1 MTGKQKNNS
10 KNLRVLFVNRPDMF
24 TVPGGDTTHMIRLK
38 EGLEKLGVIVDISA
52 ELYPDPADYDII
64 NVFNL
69 LIPQHTLRQVLSLR
83 ADSLVPI
90 ILTPF
95 YWDRSE
101 SLWGESAVTLAVEK
115 AKNFKE
121 LDDLLSQIA
130 NGKLKSGKYS
140 KTSNNRLYADYD
152 VEQKTALQFVDHL
165 IPISLKEQD
174 LVVRKFEYPEQ
185 CCTTIMTGTDFPKK
199 KASSDLF
206 VKKYG
211 IKDFILTTGR
221 VETRKNQ
228 LMLLYALRDSKIP
241 IVVSGGQPDKH
252 YLELCKRVASP
263 NALFVGRLDDEMLSS
278 ARAAARVHAL
288 PSWWECA
295 GISHME
301 ASLDGCNIVVG
312 NKAAEPDY
320 FGDGAYYCDPSNVNS
335 IRTAVLSAYH
345 NYEKD
350 AERIEQLQKHIYAN
364 FGWDQIAKKHLEI
377 YNMVCKKYFNVDA
390 NSLNQRKA
398 LPRIAQAYNYF
409 LKGNLSATIK
419 LLPTLF
425 NSDTNH
431 PLSYYLAGK
440 TSILAN
446 LPEKAVEMFQQSLKY
461 DPNNTLVMR
470 NLSQALLASGKH
482 KEALK
487 MLEELLN
494 LSPDDNE
501 TRWLLSRTLLAMG
514 SWDKA
519 LETIEGKNI
528 LLFNEKSASIIIL
541 TYNSAKTISKCLQ
554 SVYENLRDIDE
565 VIIVDNN
572 SEDKT
577 CSVIEKFIA
586 GKKQFK
592 LIRNQNN
599 IGFSAGTN
607 VGIKASKNSFVV
619 LLNPDTIATK
629 NWMER
634 LIFHFNDS
642 KIAAVGPVSNYVAG
656 YQKMELYLKNIPQN
670 AALNEI
676 VKLIYNENKGKSA
689 DTKLLIGFCVAIR
702 RNVIDEL
709 GLLDENLFLGNDD
722 LELSWRLRINGYSL
736 KVATDTFIYH
746 EGQQSFNTKP
756 KEFVNN
762 LVQESTDALYLK
774 LQEHYGANNVPTP
787 KELWDINWFT
797 PTNSKFNSSTKLFDK
812 KSIHADEIIEQP
824 ILECETGKSVSIII
838 LTYNGV
844 EYTKQFY
851 DSLIESTDL
860 NYELIIIDNSSTDG
874 TKEYIQ
880 SISLNNKN
888 VKAIF
893 NDDNLGFPVAVN
905 QGIQTTQSKYI
916 LIANNDI
923 ILTKGWLKRL
933 IQVAESDRRIGIVG
947 PISNEV
953 SGVQKDKEA
962 KYKTIEEM
970 HLYADSIKEKNKNKT
985 FHFPRV
991 AFLCTLIKRDVINNI
1006 GGLDERFSPG
1016 NYEDDDF
1023 CLRAQLAGYKTVI
1036 AQDVFIHHY
1045 GSKSFKA
1052 AGEKQYGKRLK
1063 TNREIFVNKWGADPD
1078 EIWLQK
1084 KPFNNYKT
1092 LFVSINQ
1099 DEFVKRF
1106 ERASKHLEDKEY
1118 NFALSELEFS
1128 LNQYD
1133 SSEKAVSI
1141 ISKEDLLILSANVA
1155 LILKDLEK
1163 AKSNFEEA
1171 LRINPTSSESCF
1183 GLGQVFYQ
1191 AELFEESKT
1200 MLEWAVKNNF
1210 KNAKAIDSLALV
1222 NELLSLP
1229 YNHNS
1234 LLEAEVTPVTI
1245 EN

>member
-1 MTGKQKNNS
+1 MSDKQKNNS
-10 KNLRVLFVNRPDMF
+10 KTLRVLFVNRPDMF
-24 TVPGGDTTHMIRLK
+24 TVPGGDTTHMLKLK

-52 ELYPDPADYDII
+52 ELYPEPANYDII

-83 ADSLVPI
+83 AHSLAPI

-101 SLWGESAVTLAVEK
+101 SLWGESAVCLAVEK

-121 LDDLLSQIA
+121 LDELFSQIA
-130 NGKLKSGKYS
+130 NGKLKAGKYL
-140 KTSNNRLYADYD
+140 KTSNNRVYADYD
-152 VEQKTALQFVDHL
+152 IEQKTALQFVDHL
-165 IPISLKEQD
+165 IPISLKEQE
-174 LVVRKFEYPEQ
+174 LLIKKFKYPEH

-199 KASSDLF
+199 KASPDLF

-211 IKDFILTTGR
+211 IKDFILITGR

-228 LMLLYALRDSKIP
+228 IMLLSALRGSKIP

-263 NALFVGRLDDEMLSS
+263 NTLFVGRLDDDMLSS
-278 ARAAARVHAL
+278 ARAAAKVHAL

-320 FGDGAYYCDPSNVNS
+320 FGDGAYYCDPSDVNS
-335 IRTAVLSAYH
+335 IRSAVLSAYH

-350 AERIEQLQKHIYAN
+350 TDRIEKLKKHIYTN
-364 FGWDQIAKKHLEI
+364 FGWDIIAGNHLEV
-377 YNMVCKKYFNVDA
+377 YNKVCKKHFNVDA
-390 NSLNQRKA
+390 NSLNQRRV
-398 LPRIAQAYNYF
+398 LIRVAQAYDYF
-409 LKGNLSATIK
+409 LKGNLSATVQ
-419 LLPTLF
+419 LLPSLF
-425 NSDTNH
+425 NSVPNN
-431 PLSYYLAGK
+431 PISYYLAGK
-440 TSILAN
+440 TSLFAN
-446 LPEKAVEMFQQSLKY
+446 LAEKAVEMFKQSLNY
-461 DPNNTLVMR
+461 DYNNTLVMR
-470 NLSQALLASGKH
+470 NLGQALLASGKH
-482 KEALK
+482 GEASK
-487 MLEELLN
+487 MLEQVIN
-494 LSPDDNE
+494 LSPDDSE
-501 TRWLLSRTLLAMG
+501 ARWLLSRTLSAMHD
-514 SWDKA
+514 WNKA
-519 LETIEGKNI
+519 LETIEGKNTS
-528 LLFNEKSASIIIL
+528 LTKEKSASIIML

-554 SVYENLRDIDE
+554 SVSENLRDIDE

-577 CSVIEKFIA
+577 CLVVEKFIV

-592 LIRNQNN
+592 FIKNQSN

-607 VGIKASKNSFVV
+607 VGIRASKNHFVV

-629 NWMER
+629 HWIDR
-634 LIFHFNDS
+634 LIFHFSDL

-656 YQKMELYLKNIPQN
+656 YQKMELYLKNIPDN
-670 AALNEI
+670 FALNEI
-676 VKLIYNENKGKSA
+676 TKLIYNENKGKSVN
-689 DTKLLIGFCVAIR
+689 TKLLIGFCVAIR
-702 RNVIDEL
+702 RNILDEL

-722 LELSWRLRINGYSL
+722 LELSWRFRINGYSL

-746 EGQQSFNTKP
+746 EGQQSFNSKP
-756 KEFVNN
+756 KEMTNN
-762 LVQESTDALYLK
+762 LVQQSTDALYSKLK
-774 LQEHYGANNVPTP
+774 EHYGIDNIPTP

-797 PTNSKFNSSTKLFDK
+797 PSNSKFNPSSKLLDK
-812 KSIHADEIIEQP
+812 KNIYSNENIEQP
-824 ILECETGKSVSIII
+824 ILESESENSVSIII

-851 DSLIESTDL
+851 NSLIETTNLD
-860 NYELIIIDNSSTDG
+860 YELVIVDNSSTDG
-874 TKEYIQ
+874 TKEFIK

-893 NDDNLGFPVAVN
+893 NDYNLGFPAAVN
-905 QGIQTTQSKYI
+905 QGLQCTQSKYI

-923 ILTKGWLKRL
+923 ILTKNWLERL
-933 IQVAESDRRIGIVG
+933 IQVAESDKRIGIVG

-953 SGVQKDKEA
+953 SGLQKDNKVN
-962 KYKTIEEM
+962 YKTIDEM
-970 HLYADSIKEKNKNKT
+970 HHYAASVSDKNKNKIMR
-985 FHFPRV
+985 FPRV
-991 AFLCTLIKRDVINNI
+991 AFLCTLIKRAVIEKI

-1016 NYEDDDF
+1016 NYEDDDY

-1052 AGEKQYGKRLK
+1052 AGEKQYGERLK
-1063 TNREIFVNKWGADPD
+1063 INREIFINKWDADPD

-1092 LFVSINQ
+1092 LFISINE

-1141 ISKEDLLILSANVA
+1141 ISKEDLLILSANIS

-1171 LRINPTSSESCF
+1171 LKLNPTSSESCF

-1200 MLEWAVKNNF
+1200 MVEWAIKNNPE
-1210 KNAKAIDSLALV
+1210 NVKAIEALKSV
-1222 NELLSLP
+1222 NEVLSLP
-1229 YNHNS
+1229 QDHNS
-1234 LLEAEVTPVTI
+1234 LLENIVEQVEVG
-1245 EN
+1245 N